1 MAVENFFNLSDPEQG
16 IARQLTEGVSTRV
29 FPGEQAM
36 LSLVTI
42 EPNAEG
48 RLHSHPEEQ
57 WGVML
62 EGEGVRLQDG
72 VEVAVKKGD
81 FWRTPGGVPHSFRAG
96 PSGATVLDVFAP
108 PREEYRQAGSGF
120 ATAEA

>member
-1 MAVENFFNLSDPEQG
+1 MVQENFFNLWDLKQG
-16 IARQLTEGVSTRV
+16 IARQLTAGVATRV
-29 FPGEQAM
+29 FPGDQAM

-62 EGEGVRLQDG
+62 EGEGVRTQG
-72 VEVAVKKGD
+72 GEEVPVKKGD

-96 PSGATVLDVFAP
+96 PSGAKVLDIFAP
-108 PREEYRQAGSGF
+108 PREEYRKAGSGF
-120 ATAEA
+120 GTAEG

>member
-1 MAVENFFNLSDPEQG
+1 MAVENFFNLSDPDQG
-16 IARQLTEGVSTRV
+16 IPRQLAEGIATRV

-48 RLHSHPEEQ
+48 RMHSHPEEQ
-57 WGVML
+57 WGIML
-62 EGEGVRLQDG
+62 EGEGVRVQDG

-81 FWRTPGGVPHSFRAG
+81 FWRTPGGVPHTFRAG
-96 PSGATVLDVFAP
+96 PAGATVLDVFAP
-108 PREEYRQAGSGF
+108 PREEYRKAGSGF
-120 ATAEA
+120 GTAEA

>member
-1 MAVENFFNLSDPEQG
+1 MTQENFFNLSDPTQG
-16 IARQLTEGVSTRV
+16 IPRQLTEGVSTRV
-29 FPGEQAM
+29 FPGAQAM

-48 RLHSHPEEQ
+48 RMHSHPEEQ
-57 WGVML
+57 WGIML
-62 EGEGVRLQDG
+62 EGEGVRVQDG
-72 VEVAVKKGD
+72 VEVAVEKGD

-120 ATAEA
+120 ATAEV

>member
-1 MAVENFFNLSDPEQG
+1 MAVENFFNLSDPNQG
-16 IARQLTEGVSTRV
+16 IPRQLTEGISTRV

-48 RLHSHPEEQ
+48 RMHSHPEEQ
-57 WGVML
+57 WGIML
-62 EGEGVRLQDG
+62 EGEGVRVQDG

-81 FWRTPGGVPHSFRAG
+81 FWRTPGGVPHTFRAG

-108 PREEYRQAGSGF
+108 PREEYRKPGSGF
-120 ATAEA
+120 GH

>member
-1 MAVENFFNLSDPEQG
+1 MVQENFFNLWDLKQG
-16 IARQLTEGVSTRV
+16 IARQLTAGVATRV
-29 FPGEQAM
+29 FPGDQAM

-62 EGEGVRLQDG
+62 EGEGVRIQDG
-72 VEVAVKKGD
+72 EEVPVKKGD

-96 PSGATVLDVFAP
+96 PSGAKVLDIFAP
-108 PREEYRQAGSGF
+108 PREEYRKAGSGF

>member
-1 MAVENFFNLSDPEQG
+1 MTQENFFNLSDPNQG
-16 IARQLTEGVSTRV
+16 IPRQLTEGVATRV

-42 EPNAEG
+42 EPNAAG

-57 WGVML
+57 WGIRL
-62 EGEGVRLQDG
+62 EGEGVRVQDG

-81 FWRTPGGVPHSFRAG
+81 FWRTPGGVPHTFRAG

-120 ATAEA
+120 ATAEV